1 MIHSVT
7 VTFPSISCSTFSAQI
22 SRLFSTFCPT
32 LAPPSPL
39 SLSRFL
45 NSKARNNR
53 RQAST
58 PTPRVTTSTNPPHH
72 CTSCHWYHDD
82 CLGSAKTHA
91 QREPISLSLCQEN
104 TAFSCFSTT
113 AITTFS
119 ILLFLAAVSEM
130 FCMCKN
136 RKNSKKNCGGVIIY
150 SGLQQD
156 WQWPSC
162 TLPTCTP
169 LPLVFPSLQWKVGV
183 CLCL

>member
-1 MIHSVT
+1 MFVPPPTLFSPLHLSYDYMIHSVT

-58 PTPRVTTSTNPPHH
+58 PTPRVTTSTNPHHH

-136 RKNSKKNCGGVIIY
+136 RKNSKKNCGGGY
-150 SGLQQD
+150 HLFRLTTGL
-156 WQWPSC
+156 
-162 TLPTCTP
+162 TVT
-169 LPLVFPSLQWKVGV
+169 
-183 CLCL
+183 